1 MAFRTS
7 DRTNPLDGIERLL
20 VDGSNLLHALRRGAP
35 AAPAA
40 TLIGRLR
47 GVIEMPVRIELLFDG
62 PPDPGMRDVRIASG
76 VTVRHSGR
84 LSADAL
90 LVRMAAEAID
100 PGTLLVVTDD
110 GDLRRELNH
119 RGART
124 ISTRW
129 LIARL
134 EHSRLESPSI
144 GRPKPS
150 AARIA
155 ADGTRQAARADP
167 DADDANAPP
176 GWNPGRG
183 ATSKH
188 GNPRR
193 LPKSERPG
201 GRR

>member
-1 MAFRTS
+1 MTFRTS
-7 DRTNPLDGIERLL
+7 DRANPLDGIERLL
-20 VDGSNLLHALRRGAP
+20 VDGSNLLHAMRRGAP

-62 PPDPGMRDVRIASG
+62 APDRGLRDVRIAAG

-90 LVRMAAEAID
+90 LVRMAAEAVD

-110 GDLRRELNH
+110 VDLRRELTH

-124 ISTRW
+124 INTRW

-134 EHSRLESPSI
+134 GRSRLQSPSI
-144 GRPKPS
+144 GRPRP
-150 AARIA
+150 ATARVPTGGSVA
-155 ADGTRQAARADP
+155 SNGEGDEAQASRA
-167 DADDANAPP
+167 
-176 GWNPGRG
+176 WTPGRG
-183 ATSKH
+183 ATAKH

-193 LPKSERPG
+193 LPKRERPD